1 VELLLSR
8 GADPNHP
15 GTAETALQTLVY
27 SIVHSDFSDD
37 IDMEILEVLL
47 NSGAEV
53 NAVGKDEAII
63 SRIRC
68 ELGDKD
74 KDVIDEAIRSR
85 GKEYY
90 YLTPLRMVEDKLEA
104 ISTTTSTGLK
114 ESLEDI
120 RDLLISNGAESLHLP
135 PGVARLTVES

>member
-1 VELLLSR
+1 MELL
-8 GADPNHP
+8 
-15 GTAETALQTLVY
+15 E
-27 SIVHSDFSDD
+27 
-37 IDMEILEVLL
+37 MLL

-53 NAVGKDEAII
+53 NAVGKDEAVIT
-63 SRIRC
+63 RIRC

-74 KDVIDEAIRSR
+74 KDVIGEAIRSR

-104 ISTTTSTGLK
+104 ISTTTSTQFKKL
-114 ESLEDI
+114 LEDI

-135 PGVARLTVES
+135 PGIADC